1 LLLQPARR
9 GIPGVA
15 KPLKCR
21 ARLHNWETVKP
32 ETHEHYKFHL
42 RCNAHIDRG
51 NAAIGAERLES
62 PSAGIG

>member
-1 LLLQPARR
+1 
-9 GIPGVA
+9 VA